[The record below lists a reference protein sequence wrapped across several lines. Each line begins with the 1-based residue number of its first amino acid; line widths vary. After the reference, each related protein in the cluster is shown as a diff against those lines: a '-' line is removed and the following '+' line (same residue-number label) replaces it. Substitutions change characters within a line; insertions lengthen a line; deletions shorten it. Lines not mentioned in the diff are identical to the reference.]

1 MTHSTMRAVTNKTN
15 KPLAVP
21 LPRGKLLRLGPRKTG
36 QISSDDVDHP
46 ALKKLADAG
55 EIEIHEEGHTPPK
68 GGGGGRIEPSGAP
81 GHTTTSGGHRSGD
94 R

>member
-1 MTHSTMRAVTNKTN
+1 MRAVTNKTN
-15 KPLAVP
+15 RPLAVP

-46 ALKKLADAG
+46 PLKRLVDAG
-55 EIEIHEEGHTPPK
+55 EIEIHDEGHSPAQ
-68 GGGGGRIEPSGAP
+68 GGGGGRTEPTGAH
-81 GHTTTSGGHRSGD
+81 HTTTTGGRRSGD

>member
-1 MTHSTMRAVTNKTN
+1 
-15 KPLAVP
+15 
-21 LPRGKLLRLGPRKTG
+21 
-36 QISSDDVDHP
+36 VDHP